1 MRNEN
6 DRIRGAIPWNV
17 AALERSDNVADR
29 SHAFAVLKRGYPR
42 RAVIVQEREMR
53 PARRAVRMGYC
64 HALRRHHAWRR
75 FAQAPRR
82 RARGASGKRSAKT
95 DRQRWFLVVGQGRG
109 A

>member
-6 DRIRGAIPWNV
+6 DRIRGAIPCIV

-29 SHAFAVLKRGYPR
+29 SHAFAVLKRGHTR
-42 RAVIVQEREMR
+42 RAVIGQERETR

-64 HALRRHHAWRR
+64 HVLRRHHAWRR

-82 RARGASGKRSAKT
+82 RARGASGMRTAKT